1 MENGNLKHQQK
12 EKIKS
17 LEVAM
22 RQIIQDKNIEI
33 DIMRRA
39 MENLNDKCSSL
50 IVENSAKTSLST
62 SDLLKI
68 INEKNTE
75 ISALRKELVETSR
88 RYNSR
93 LLQEDANK
101 QAIDGLLTKYSV
113 EVQQERDRYLS
124 EMRRLNDAMEILVKE
139 NSNLKY
145 EIQSLDNSYRQ
156 RVDEINLFTKLHNED
171 LKKNESILMEYNNKE
186 SSVYEK
192 INAQERRINDLGIV
206 IATYE
211 IKFNE
216 QEAKIRDLE
225 GKQKEYDARVGEL
238 RELEIKYL
246 NEANVNKETYDQM
259 IRTLSDTVTT
269 QCDDI
274 YNLMQVNE
282 KYEALLKEK
291 EREFEHL
298 KEEFIKK
305 EYEIVQEYE
314 ILQRKAILNP
324 KDLELKFE
332 AERTSY
338 RTEISQ
344 FKRVLQD
351 YEGRLNKTL
360 EEKDWLRKEITEKQK
375 ELGEIKK
382 NSSGKV
388 SKEEFEKLKTMV
400 ETFKKENF
408 ELKERNLRINGEKNE
423 LESHLKRLVSENE
436 NSHRE
441 LIEAFEIIENI
452 KDNNQNNKEI
462 SGMNLKI
469 NALMQRNKKL
479 EEEVSGSKEKAERLE
494 QENGKFRSEIY
505 ILKEKLSK
513 KDEEHRQKTMEFNQK
528 INDLNELHKKYDNAI
543 NTFESENRISIL
555 KKSIV
560 RKDYK

>member
-1 MENGNLKHQQK
+1 M
-12 EKIKS
+12 
-17 LEVAM
+17 
-22 RQIIQDKNIEI
+22 
-33 DIMRRA
+33 
-39 MENLNDKCSSL
+39 
-50 IVENSAKTSLST
+50 
-62 SDLLKI
+62 
-68 INEKNTE
+68 
-75 ISALRKELVETSR
+75 
-88 RYNSR
+88 
-93 LLQEDANK
+93 
-101 QAIDGLLTKYSV
+101 
-113 EVQQERDRYLS
+113 
-124 EMRRLNDAMEILVKE
+124 
-139 NSNLKY
+139 
-145 EIQSLDNSYRQ
+145 
-156 RVDEINLFTKLHNED
+156 
-171 LKKNESILMEYNNKE
+171 
-186 SSVYEK
+186 
-192 INAQERRINDLGIV
+192 
-206 IATYE
+206 
-211 IKFNE
+211 
-216 QEAKIRDLE
+216 
-225 GKQKEYDARVGEL
+225 

-246 NEANVNKETYDQM
+246 NEATVNKETYDQM

-291 EREFEHL
+291 ERELEHL

-360 EEKDWLRKEITEKQK
+360 EENDWLRKEITEKQK

-382 NSSGKV
+382 NTSGKV

-400 ETFKKENF
+400 ETLKKENF
-408 ELKERNLRINGEKNE
+408 ELKDRNLRINGEKNE

-494 QENGKFRSEIY
+494 QENEKFRSEIY
-505 ILKEKLSK
+505 ILKEKLRK
-513 KDEEHRQKTMEFNQK
+513 KDEEHRQNTMEFNQK

-560 RKDYK
+560 RQDYK